1 MNQGKVGEI
10 KKLGQVQRE
19 LDDLN
24 AAIEILESSISSAE
38 GLFSTVLRQIPDVEA
53 ERKESITPDVQHAQ
67 VLRSLRIR
75 VDAVRYRLASMNERC
90 EL

>member
-1 MNQGKVGEI
+1 MNQAKAGEI

-38 GLFSTVLRQIPDVEA
+38 GLFSTVLRQIPDEGKN
-53 ERKESITPDVQHAQ
+53 KEELTPDVHYAQ
-67 VLRSLRIR
+67 VLRSFRIR
-75 VDAVRYRLASMNERC
+75 IDAVRYRLASMNERC